1 VSTKELIISE
11 LESIP
16 DALLSEVLS
25 LVRSIKHQQQAS
37 TVISTSKTRQ
47 RTPNLEQGKITMSDD
62 FNEQLP
68 DSFWLGV
75 EE

>member
-1 VSTKELIISE
+1 MSTKELIISE

-16 DALLSEVLS
+16 DTLLSEVLS
-25 LVRSIKHQQQAS
+25 LVRSIKQQQQESAVVS
-37 TVISTSKTRQ
+37 MSKPRQ
-47 RTPNLEQGKITMSDD
+47 RTPNLEQGKIVMSDD
-62 FNEQLP
+62 FNEPLP

>member
-1 VSTKELIISE
+1 MSTKELIISE

-16 DALLSEVLS
+16 DTLLSEVLS
-25 LVRSIKHQQQAS
+25 LVRSIKQQQQES
-37 TVISTSKTRQ
+37 TVASNSKPRQ
-47 RTPNLEQGKITMSDD
+47 RTPNLEQGKISMSDD
-62 FNEQLP
+62 FNEPLP